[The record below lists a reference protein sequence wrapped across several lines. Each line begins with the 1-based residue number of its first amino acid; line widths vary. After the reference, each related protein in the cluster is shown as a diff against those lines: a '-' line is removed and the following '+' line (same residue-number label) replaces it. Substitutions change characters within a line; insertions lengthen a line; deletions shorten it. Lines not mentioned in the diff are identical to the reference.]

1 MKTVNSNDADD
12 WQPTKSK
19 KPDELF
25 DTQTKKEYYSVWLLL
40 KPVDV
45 VGWERTLGDETMT
58 S

>member
-45 VGWERTLGDETMT
+45 VD
-58 S
+58 